1 MANRWNL
8 VGKRVRVPE
17 ITSSRCIPESTVT
30 GTLSFEVAAAHYP
43 NLLAMGV
50 DECARSD
57 VYSFGGYDWGI
68 ELYPYRWWPG
78 DNQASNAMAYL
89 WFLGPAGPVHT
100 KYTLSVLG
108 NEIEEPVASFGVLEG
123 LFSPVEPNNCWGTL
137 LKPLSELGDGG
148 FTLQYVLTVI
158 NVEPRPMELPGHLER
173 MLVKGR
179 RADVR
184 FRVRGRNFRAHSSIL
199 AERSPVFEAQLFGP
213 MAEKDMR
220 RIKVVGMRPAIFK
233 MMLRYIYTDIL
244 PSCNDQGGRSAA
256 VMQRLLV
263 AADRYGLDR
272 LKLMCEEELCRRI
285 DAETIM
291 SMHALAHRYHC
302 DRLKHACLQF
312 LTWSPEVLA
321 DVFESSGFNELCMTN
336 YRPLPLEGEVS
347 RAKRSHAEEETD
359 PGQK

>member
-1 MANRWNL
+1 
-8 VGKRVRVPE
+8 
-17 ITSSRCIPESTVT
+17 
-30 GTLSFEVAAAHYP
+30 
-43 NLLAMGV
+43 
-50 DECARSD
+50 
-57 VYSFGGYDWGI
+57 
-68 ELYPYRWWPG
+68 
-78 DNQASNAMAYL
+78 MAYL
-89 WFLGPAGPVHT
+89 WFLSPAGLVDT

-108 NEIEEPVASFGVLEG
+108 NEGEESAASFGVLEG
-123 LFSPVEPNNCWGTL
+123 VFSAVEPNNCWGTE

-158 NVEPRPMELPGHLER
+158 NVESRPMELPGHLER
-173 MLVKGR
+173 MLANGR

-220 RIKVVGMRPAIFK
+220 RIKVVG
-233 MMLRYIYTDIL
+233 
-244 PSCNDQGGRSAA
+244 GRSAA

-291 SMHALAHRYHC
+291 SMHALANRHHC
-302 DRLKHACLQF
+302 HLLKHECLLF
-312 LTWSPEVLA
+312 LTRSPEVLGT
-321 DVFESSGFNELCMTN
+321 VLESSGFNELCMTN
-336 YRPLPLEGEVS
+336 YRPLPLEGE
-347 RAKRSHAEEETD
+347 SHRQNVAM
-359 PGQK
+359 QRKKLIQARN